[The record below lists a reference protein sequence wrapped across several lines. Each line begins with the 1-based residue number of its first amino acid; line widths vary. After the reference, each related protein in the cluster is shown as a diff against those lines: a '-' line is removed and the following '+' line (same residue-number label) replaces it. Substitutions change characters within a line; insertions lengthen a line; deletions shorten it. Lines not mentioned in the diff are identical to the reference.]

1 MFLIV
6 IAFICALSISG
17 VAIYYSVI
25 GLASIFAAAKVPI
38 YIMGG
43 VLEVSKLVTAS
54 WLYQNWKNIPFLL
67 KSYLCLA
74 VTMLMLI
81 TSMGIFGFLS
91 KAHIEQTASGEQNI
105 AEIERIDDEMSRYQ
119 TIITRAEQQIEKIEN
134 QGDIA
139 DTSIQEQI
147 DREQNRINTAYERIQ
162 PSINEQNEIV
172 ESEQEKIQQ
181 LIKPYEDQI
190 TAIDQELNT
199 INGYIDEGDRDSTK
213 KLQQIVGVRADGSFG
228 SGTAK
233 AVSEYKDKKQQLRGD
248 LLGKMEDILNSP
260 NATITQARDEISRLK
275 GVAEDEI
282 KASNELINRLQNQI
296 ATVDVVDVSADIDEQ
311 MLRIKQAN
319 DSINTLLDQKFEL
332 QSQNRILEAEV
343 GPIKYI
349 AEFIYGE
356 QPDKHLMEQAVTWL
370 IIVIVAVFDP
380 LAVLLLIAVNMSLKA
395 RFGWSFEGKGALDND
410 EISESEFKK
419 LNLKQPDNI
428 SSLEKTIYKKM
439 KGEHKDGRQTK
450 AD

>member
-1 MFLIV
+1 MFLI
-6 IAFICALSISG
+6 ILALLCALSISG

-67 KSYLCLA
+67 KSYLFIA
-74 VTMLMLI
+74 VAVLMLI

-91 KAHIEQTASGEQNI
+91 KAHIEQTASGEQNL
-105 AEIERIDDEMSRYQ
+105 AEISRIEEEVARYE
-119 TIITRAEQQIEKIEN
+119 TVIVRAEQQIEKIES
-134 QGDIA
+134 QGSQTDN
-139 DTSIQEQI
+139 TIQEQI
-147 DREQNRINTAYERIQ
+147 DREQNRISTAYDRIQ
-162 PSINEQNEIV
+162 PSIDEQNEIIKT
-172 ESEQEKIQQ
+172 EQQKTQQ

-199 INGYIDEGDRDSTK
+199 INAYIDVGDRDSIK
-213 KLQQIVGVRADGSFG
+213 KVQQIVGVRADGSYG

-233 AVSEYKDKKQQLRGD
+233 AVKEYKDKQQQTRNN
-248 LLGKMEDILNSP
+248 LLGKIEGILNAP
-260 NATITQARDEISRLK
+260 NDTITQARGEISRLK

-319 DSINTLLDQKFEL
+319 DSIDALIDEKFEL

-356 QPDKHLMEQAVTWL
+356 QADKNLMEQAVTWL
-370 IIVIVAVFDP
+370 IIIIVAVFDP

-395 RFGWSFEGKGALDND
+395 RYGWSFEGRSAL
-410 EISESEFKK
+410 EMTEQEYKK
-419 LNLKQPDNI
+419 LNLNAPKQVKD
-428 SSLEKTIYKKM
+428 LERKVYNKV
-439 KGEHKDGRQTK
+439 KGE
-450 AD
+450 

>member
-1 MFLIV
+1 MFLI
-6 IAFICALSISG
+6 ILALLCALSISG

-67 KSYLCLA
+67 KSYLFIA
-74 VTMLMLI
+74 VAVLMLI

-105 AEIERIDDEMSRYQ
+105 AEIERIDNEIARYE
-119 TIITRAEQQIEKIEN
+119 TVIVRAEQQIEKIES
-134 QGDIA
+134 QGNETDN
-139 DTSIQEQI
+139 TIQEQI
-147 DREQNRINTAYERIQ
+147 DREQERISTAYERIQ
-162 PSINEQNEIV
+162 PSIDAQNEIIKT
-172 ESEQEKIQQ
+172 EQQKTQQ
-181 LIKPYEDQI
+181 LIKPYEGQI

-199 INGYIDEGDRDSTK
+199 INAYIDVGDRDSIK
-213 KLQQIVGVRADGSFG
+213 KVQQIVGVRADGSYG

-233 AVSEYKDKKQQLRGD
+233 AVKEYKDKQQQTRNN
-248 LLGKMEDILNSP
+248 LLGKIEGILNAP
-260 NATITQARDEISRLK
+260 NDTITQARGEISRLK

-311 MLRIKQAN
+311 MLRIKSAN
-319 DSINTLLDQKFEL
+319 DDIDTLIDEKFAL

-356 QPDKHLMEQAVTWL
+356 QADKNLMEQAVTWL
-370 IIVIVAVFDP
+370 IIIIVAVFDP

-395 RFGWSFEGKGALDND
+395 RYGWTFEGKGAL
-410 EISESEFKK
+410 EMSEQEYKTLDLNVPKK
-419 LNLKQPDNI
+419 VKD
-428 SSLEKTIYKKM
+428 LERKVYNKV
-439 KGEHKDGRQTK
+439 KGEHNE
-450 AD
+450 

>member
-1 MFLIV
+1 MFLI
-6 IAFICALSISG
+6 ILALICALSISG

-67 KSYLCLA
+67 KTYLFIA
-74 VTMLMLI
+74 VTVLMLI

-105 AEIERIDDEMSRYQ
+105 AEIERIEDEIARYQ
-119 TIITRAEQQIEKIEN
+119 TIITRAEQQIEKIES
-134 QGDIA
+134 QGTQTDN
-139 DTSIQEQI
+139 TIQEQI
-147 DREQNRINTAYERIQ
+147 DREQERINTAYERIQ
-162 PSINEQNEIV
+162 PSIDEQNAIIDI
-172 ESEQEKIQQ
+172 EQQKTQQ

-190 TAIDQELNT
+190 TAIDEELKI
-199 INGYIDEGDRDSTK
+199 INAYIDVGDRDSIK
-213 KLQQIVGVRADGSFG
+213 KVQQIVGVRADGSYG

-233 AVSEYKDKKQQLRGD
+233 AVTEYKANQQQLRTD
-248 LLGKMEDILNSP
+248 LLGKIEGILNAP
-260 NATITQARDEISRLK
+260 NDTITQARGEISRLK

-282 KASNELINRLQNQI
+282 KASNELINRLQKQI
-296 ATVDVVDVSADIDEQ
+296 ASVDIVDVSADIDEQ

-319 DSINTLLDQKFEL
+319 DDIDTLLDEKFAL

-356 QPDKHLMEQAVTWL
+356 QADKNLMEQAVTWL
-370 IIVIVAVFDP
+370 IIIIVAVFDP

-395 RFGWSFEGKGALDND
+395 RYGWSFEGKGALDSD
-410 EISESEFKK
+410 AISETEYKK
-419 LNLKQPDNI
+419 LNLNTPKPIRD
-428 SSLEKTIYKKM
+428 LERKVYTKV
-439 KGEHKDGRQTK
+439 KGEHNE
-450 AD
+450 

>member
-1 MFLIV
+1 MFLI
-6 IAFICALSISG
+6 ILALLCALSISG

-67 KSYLCLA
+67 KSYLFIA
-74 VTMLMLI
+74 VAVLMLI

-105 AEIERIDDEMSRYQ
+105 AEIERIDNEIARYE
-119 TIITRAEQQIEKIEN
+119 TVIVRAEQQIEKIES
-134 QGDIA
+134 QGNETDN
-139 DTSIQEQI
+139 TIQEQI
-147 DREQNRINTAYERIQ
+147 DREQERISTAYERIQ
-162 PSINEQNEIV
+162 PSIDAQNEIIKT
-172 ESEQEKIQQ
+172 EQQKTQQ

-199 INGYIDEGDRDSTK
+199 INAYIDVGDRDSIK
-213 KLQQIVGVRADGSFG
+213 KVQQIVGVRADGSYG

-233 AVSEYKDKKQQLRGD
+233 AVKEYKDKQQQTRNN
-248 LLGKMEDILNSP
+248 LLGKIEGILNAP
-260 NATITQARDEISRLK
+260 NDTITQARGEISRLK

-311 MLRIKQAN
+311 MLRIKSAN
-319 DSINTLLDQKFEL
+319 NDIDTLIDEKFAL

-356 QPDKHLMEQAVTWL
+356 QADKNLMEQAVTWL
-370 IIVIVAVFDP
+370 IIIIVAVFDP

-395 RFGWSFEGKGALDND
+395 RYGWSFEGKGALDRD
-410 EISESEFKK
+410 SISETEYKK
-419 LNLKQPDNI
+419 LNLDMPKSVKDFEQQV
-428 SSLEKTIYKKM
+428 ERKYTK
-439 KGEHKDGRQTK
+439 KGENNV
-450 AD
+450 